1 MEKIDTQNYKT
12 EIIKDLNAKNDLF
25 AKVEIIG
32 DVKVGKS
39 TILSR
44 ITKDTFKEEY
54 SPTAGYEF
62 GTYLVKVNNI
72 VLKMQVW
79 DMCGDEN
86 YRSVLFNLY
95 RNTVIGILVYSVS
108 SRESFNNLENW
119 ITNLKK
125 CALPW
130 SKLILLGNKCDDE
143 EKREVTYE
151 EGKKICDKHNLLFFM
166 EVSAKKGFNSPNF
179 LELAAISLYQDYENN
194 KDDDNDISSALLN
207 RTESI
212 MLIDVMVKKKDTT
225 SLEDRPVPRRRPASS
240 SH

>member
-12 EIIKDLNAKNDLF
+12 EIIKDLNTRNDLF

-54 SPTAGYEF
+54 SPTIGYEF
-62 GTYLVKVNNI
+62 STYLIKVNNI
-72 VLKMQVW
+72 VLKMQLW

-86 YRSVLFNLY
+86 YRSVLLNLY
-95 RNTVIGILVYSVS
+95 RNTVVGILVYSVC
-108 SRESFNNLENW
+108 SRESFNNLETW

-151 EGKKICDKHNLLFFM
+151 EGKKICDKYDLLFFM

-194 KDDDNDISSALLN
+194 KENDNDISATLLN

-212 MLIDVMVKKKDTT
+212 MLAGTRVRKKDTCC
-225 SLEDRPVPRRRPASS
+225 
-240 SH
+240 

>member
-12 EIIKDLNAKNDLF
+12 EIIKDLNTRNDLF

-54 SPTAGYEF
+54 SPTIGYEF
-62 GTYLVKVNNI
+62 STYLIKVNNI
-72 VLKMQVW
+72 VLKMQLW

-86 YRSVLFNLY
+86 YRSVLLNLY
-95 RNTVIGILVYSVS
+95 RNTVVGILVYSVC
-108 SRESFNNLENW
+108 SRESFNNLETW

-151 EGKKICDKHNLLFFM
+151 EGKKICDKYDLLFFM
-166 EVSAKKGFNSPNF
+166 EVSAKEGFNSPNF

-194 KDDDNDISSALLN
+194 KENDNDISATLLN

-212 MLIDVMVKKKDTT
+212 MLAGTRVRKKDTCC
-225 SLEDRPVPRRRPASS
+225 
-240 SH
+240 

>member
-12 EIIKDLNAKNDLF
+12 EIIKDFNTRNDLF

-54 SPTAGYEF
+54 SPTIGYEF
-62 GTYLVKVNNI
+62 STYLIKVNNI
-72 VLKMQVW
+72 VLKMQLW

-86 YRSVLFNLY
+86 YRSVLLNLY
-95 RNTVIGILVYSVS
+95 RNTVVGILVYSVC
-108 SRESFNNLENW
+108 SRESFNNLETW

-151 EGKKICDKHNLLFFM
+151 EGKKICDKYDLLFFM

-194 KDDDNDISSALLN
+194 KENDNDISATLLN

-212 MLIDVMVKKKDTT
+212 MLAGTKVKKKD
-225 SLEDRPVPRRRPASS
+225 VCC
-240 SH
+240 

>member
-12 EIIKDLNAKNDLF
+12 EIIKDLNTRNDLF

-44 ITKDTFKEEY
+44 ITKDTFREEY
-54 SPTAGYEF
+54 SPTVGYEF
-62 GTYLVKVNNI
+62 STYLIKVNNI
-72 VLKMQVW
+72 VLKMQLW

-86 YRSVLFNLY
+86 YRSVLLNLY
-95 RNTVIGILVYSVS
+95 RNTVVGILVYSVC
-108 SRESFNNLENW
+108 SRESFNNLETW

-130 SKLILLGNKCDDE
+130 SKLILLGNKCDNE

-151 EGKKICDKHNLLFFM
+151 EGKKICDKYDLLFFM
-166 EVSAKKGFNSPNF
+166 EVSAKEGFSSPNF

-194 KDDDNDISSALLN
+194 KENDNDISATLLN

-212 MLIDVMVKKKDTT
+212 MLAGTRVRKKDTCC
-225 SLEDRPVPRRRPASS
+225 
-240 SH
+240 

>member
-12 EIIKDLNAKNDLF
+12 EIIKDLNTRNDLF

-44 ITKDTFKEEY
+44 ITKDTFREEY
-54 SPTAGYEF
+54 SPTVGYEF
-62 GTYLVKVNNI
+62 STYLIKVNNI
-72 VLKMQVW
+72 VLKMQLW

-95 RNTVIGILVYSVS
+95 RNTVVGILVYSVC
-108 SRESFNNLENW
+108 SRESFNNLETW

-151 EGKKICDKHNLLFFM
+151 EGKKICDKYDLLFFM
-166 EVSAKKGFNSPNF
+166 EVSAKEGFNSPNF
-179 LELAAISLYQDYENN
+179 LELAAIAFI
-194 KDDDNDISSALLN
+194 KTMKIIKKM
-207 RTESI
+207 I
-212 MLIDVMVKKKDTT
+212 MI
-225 SLEDRPVPRRRPASS
+225 
-240 SH
+240 

>member
-12 EIIKDLNAKNDLF
+12 EIIKDLNTRNDLF

-44 ITKDTFKEEY
+44 ITKDTFREEY
-54 SPTAGYEF
+54 SPTVGYEF
-62 GTYLVKVNNI
+62 STYLIKVNNI
-72 VLKMQVW
+72 VLKMQLW

-86 YRSVLFNLY
+86 YRSVLLNLY
-95 RNTVIGILVYSVS
+95 RNTVVGILVYSVC
-108 SRESFNNLENW
+108 SRESFNNLETW

-143 EKREVTYE
+143 EKREVSYE
-151 EGKKICDKHNLLFFM
+151 EGKKICDKYDLLFFM
-166 EVSAKKGFNSPNF
+166 EVSAKEGFNSPNF

-194 KDDDNDISSALLN
+194 KENDNDISATLLN

-212 MLIDVMVKKKDTT
+212 MLAGTRVRKKDTCC
-225 SLEDRPVPRRRPASS
+225 
-240 SH
+240 

>member
-12 EIIKDLNAKNDLF
+12 EIIKDLNTRNDLF

-54 SPTAGYEF
+54 SPTIGYEF
-62 GTYLVKVNNI
+62 STYLIKVNNI
-72 VLKMQVW
+72 VLKMQLW

-95 RNTVIGILVYSVS
+95 RNTVVGILVYSVC
-108 SRESFNNLENW
+108 SRESFNNLETW

-151 EGKKICDKHNLLFFM
+151 EGKKICDKYDLLFFM
-166 EVSAKKGFNSPNF
+166 EVSAKEGFSSPNF

-194 KDDDNDISSALLN
+194 KENDNDISATLLN

-212 MLIDVMVKKKDTT
+212 MLAGTRVRKKDTCC
-225 SLEDRPVPRRRPASS
+225 
-240 SH
+240 

>member
-12 EIIKDLNAKNDLF
+12 EIIKDLNTRNDLF

-44 ITKDTFKEEY
+44 ITKDTFREEY
-54 SPTAGYEF
+54 SPTVGYEF
-62 GTYLVKVNNI
+62 STYLIKVNNI
-72 VLKMQVW
+72 VLKMQLW

-86 YRSVLFNLY
+86 YRSVLLNLY
-95 RNTVIGILVYSVS
+95 RNTVVGILVYSVC
-108 SRESFNNLENW
+108 SRESFNNLETW

-143 EKREVTYE
+143 EKREVSYE
-151 EGKKICDKHNLLFFM
+151 EGKKICDKYDLLFFM

-194 KDDDNDISSALLN
+194 KENDNDISATLLN

-212 MLIDVMVKKKDTT
+212 MLAGTKVKKKD
-225 SLEDRPVPRRRPASS
+225 VCC
-240 SH
+240 

>member
-12 EIIKDLNAKNDLF
+12 EIIKDLNTRNDLF

-54 SPTAGYEF
+54 SPTIGYEF
-62 GTYLVKVNNI
+62 STYLIKVNNI
-72 VLKMQVW
+72 VLKMQLW

-86 YRSVLFNLY
+86 YRSVLLNLY
-95 RNTVIGILVYSVS
+95 RNTVVGILVYSVC
-108 SRESFNNLENW
+108 SRESFNNLETW

-151 EGKKICDKHNLLFFM
+151 EGKKICDKYDLLFFM
-166 EVSAKKGFNSPNF
+166 EVSAKEGFSSPNF

-194 KDDDNDISSALLN
+194 KENDNDISATLLN

-212 MLIDVMVKKKDTT
+212 MLAGTRVRKKDTCC
-225 SLEDRPVPRRRPASS
+225 
-240 SH
+240 

>member
-1 MEKIDTQNYKT
+1 MESIDIQNYKT
-12 EIIKDLNAKNDLF
+12 EIIKDVNTRNDLF

-44 ITKDTFKEEY
+44 ITKDTFREEY
-54 SPTAGYEF
+54 SPTVGYEF
-62 GTYLVKVNNI
+62 STYLIKVNNI
-72 VLKMQVW
+72 VLKMQLW

-95 RNTVIGILVYSVS
+95 RNTVVGILVYSVC
-108 SRESFNNLENW
+108 SRESFNNLETW

-143 EKREVTYE
+143 EKREVSYE
-151 EGKKICDKHNLLFFM
+151 EGKKICDKYDLLFFM
-166 EVSAKKGFNSPNF
+166 EVSAKEGFSSPNF

-194 KDDDNDISSALLN
+194 KENDNDISATLLN

-212 MLIDVMVKKKDTT
+212 MLAGTRVRKKDTCC
-225 SLEDRPVPRRRPASS
+225 
-240 SH
+240 

>member
-12 EIIKDLNAKNDLF
+12 EIIKDLNTRNDLF

-44 ITKDTFKEEY
+44 ITKDTFREEY
-54 SPTAGYEF
+54 SPTVGYEF
-62 GTYLVKVNNI
+62 STYLIKVNNI
-72 VLKMQVW
+72 VLKMQLW

-95 RNTVIGILVYSVS
+95 RNTVVGILVYSVC
-108 SRESFNNLENW
+108 SRESFNNLETW

-151 EGKKICDKHNLLFFM
+151 EGKKICDKYDLLFFM
-166 EVSAKKGFNSPNF
+166 EVSAKEGFSSPNF

-194 KDDDNDISSALLN
+194 KENDNDISATLLN

-212 MLIDVMVKKKDTT
+212 MLAGTRVRKKDTCC
-225 SLEDRPVPRRRPASS
+225 
-240 SH
+240 

>member
-12 EIIKDLNAKNDLF
+12 EIIKDLNTRNDLF

-44 ITKDTFKEEY
+44 ITKDTFREEY
-54 SPTAGYEF
+54 SPTVGYEF
-62 GTYLVKVNNI
+62 STYLIKVNNI
-72 VLKMQVW
+72 VLKMQLW

-95 RNTVIGILVYSVS
+95 RNTVVGILVYSVC
-108 SRESFNNLENW
+108 SRESFNNLETW

-130 SKLILLGNKCDDE
+130 SKLILLGNKCDNE

-151 EGKKICDKHNLLFFM
+151 EGKKICDKYDLLFFM
-166 EVSAKKGFNSPNF
+166 EVSAKEGFSSPNF

-194 KDDDNDISSALLN
+194 KENDNDISATLLN

-212 MLIDVMVKKKDTT
+212 MLAGTRVRKKDTCC
-225 SLEDRPVPRRRPASS
+225 
-240 SH
+240 

>member
-12 EIIKDLNAKNDLF
+12 EIIKDLNTRNDLF

-44 ITKDTFKEEY
+44 ITKDTFREEY
-54 SPTAGYEF
+54 SPTVGYEF
-62 GTYLVKVNNI
+62 STYLIKVNNI
-72 VLKMQVW
+72 VLKMQLW

-95 RNTVIGILVYSVS
+95 RNTVVGILVYSVC
-108 SRESFNNLENW
+108 SRESFNNLETW

-151 EGKKICDKHNLLFFM
+151 EGKKICDKYDLLFFM
-166 EVSAKKGFNSPNF
+166 EVSAKEGFNSPNF
-179 LELAAISLYQDYENN
+179 LELAAISLCQDYENN
-194 KDDDNDISSALLN
+194 KENDNDISATLLN

-212 MLIDVMVKKKDTT
+212 MLAGTRVRKKDTCC
-225 SLEDRPVPRRRPASS
+225 
-240 SH
+240 

>member
-12 EIIKDLNAKNDLF
+12 EIIKDLNTRNDLF

-44 ITKDTFKEEY
+44 ITKDTFREEY
-54 SPTAGYEF
+54 SPTVGYEF
-62 GTYLVKVNNI
+62 STYLIKVNNI
-72 VLKMQVW
+72 VLKMQLW

-95 RNTVIGILVYSVS
+95 RNTVVGILVYSVC
-108 SRESFNNLENW
+108 SRESFNNLETW

-151 EGKKICDKHNLLFFM
+151 EGKKICDKYDLLFFM

-194 KDDDNDISSALLN
+194 KENDNDISATLLN

-212 MLIDVMVKKKDTT
+212 MLAGTRVRKKDTCC
-225 SLEDRPVPRRRPASS
+225 
-240 SH
+240 

>member
-12 EIIKDLNAKNDLF
+12 EIIKDLNTRNDLF

-44 ITKDTFKEEY
+44 ITKDTFREEY
-54 SPTAGYEF
+54 SPTVGYEF
-62 GTYLVKVNNI
+62 STYLIKVNNI
-72 VLKMQVW
+72 VLKMQLW

-95 RNTVIGILVYSVS
+95 RNTVVGILVYSVC
-108 SRESFNNLENW
+108 SRESFNNLETW

-151 EGKKICDKHNLLFFM
+151 EGKKICDKYDLLFFM
-166 EVSAKKGFNSPNF
+166 EVSAKEGFSSPNF
-179 LELAAISLYQDYENN
+179 LELAAISLCQDYENN
-194 KDDDNDISSALLN
+194 KENDNDISATLLN

-212 MLIDVMVKKKDTT
+212 MLAGTRVRKKDTCC
-225 SLEDRPVPRRRPASS
+225 
-240 SH
+240 

>member
-12 EIIKDLNAKNDLF
+12 EIIKDLNTRNDLF

-44 ITKDTFKEEY
+44 ITKDTFREEY
-54 SPTAGYEF
+54 SPTVGYEF
-62 GTYLVKVNNI
+62 STYLIKVNNI
-72 VLKMQVW
+72 VLKMQLW

-95 RNTVIGILVYSVS
+95 RNTVVGILVYSVC
-108 SRESFNNLENW
+108 SRESFNNLETW

-143 EKREVTYE
+143 EKREVSYE
-151 EGKKICDKHNLLFFM
+151 EGKKICDKYDLLFFM

-194 KDDDNDISSALLN
+194 KENDNDISATLLN

-212 MLIDVMVKKKDTT
+212 MLAGTRVRKKDTCC
-225 SLEDRPVPRRRPASS
+225 
-240 SH
+240 

>member
-1 MEKIDTQNYKT
+1 MNRIETSNYKT
-12 EIIKDLNAKNDLF
+12 EIIKDLNTRNDLF

-44 ITKDTFKEEY
+44 ITKDTFREEY
-54 SPTAGYEF
+54 SPTVGYEF
-62 GTYLVKVNNI
+62 STYLIKVNNI
-72 VLKMQVW
+72 VLKMQLW

-95 RNTVIGILVYSVS
+95 RNTVVGILVYSVC
-108 SRESFNNLENW
+108 SRESFNNLETW

-143 EKREVTYE
+143 EKREVSYE
-151 EGKKICDKHNLLFFM
+151 EGKKICDKYDLLFFM
-166 EVSAKKGFNSPNF
+166 EVSAKEGFSSPNF

-194 KDDDNDISSALLN
+194 KENDNDISATLLN

-212 MLIDVMVKKKDTT
+212 MLAGTRVRKKDTCC
-225 SLEDRPVPRRRPASS
+225 
-240 SH
+240 

>member
-12 EIIKDLNAKNDLF
+12 EIIKDLNTRNDLF

-44 ITKDTFKEEY
+44 ITKDTFREEY
-54 SPTAGYEF
+54 SPTVGYEF
-62 GTYLVKVNNI
+62 STYLIKVNNI
-72 VLKMQVW
+72 VLKMQLW

-95 RNTVIGILVYSVS
+95 RNTVVGILVYSVC
-108 SRESFNNLENW
+108 SRESFNNLETW

-143 EKREVTYE
+143 EKREVSYE
-151 EGKKICDKHNLLFFM
+151 EGKKICDKYDLLFFM
-166 EVSAKKGFNSPNF
+166 EVSAKEGFSSPNF

-194 KDDDNDISSALLN
+194 KENDNDISATLLN

-212 MLIDVMVKKKDTT
+212 MLAGTRVRKKDTCC
-225 SLEDRPVPRRRPASS
+225 
-240 SH
+240 

>member
-1 MEKIDTQNYKT
+1 MEKITPKYKT
-12 EIIKDLNAKNDLF
+12 EIIKDMNVKNELF

-44 ITKDTFKEEY
+44 LINDKFKEDY
-54 SPTAGYEF
+54 IPTIGYEF
-62 GTYLVKVNNI
+62 NTYIIKVNNI
-72 VLKMQVW
+72 ILKMQVW

-86 YRSVLFNLY
+86 YRTALFNLY
-95 RNTVIGILVYSVS
+95 RNAVIGILVYSVC

-125 CALPW
+125 YALPW

-143 EKREVTYE
+143 EKREVSFE
-151 EGKKICDKHNLLFFM
+151 EGKKICDKYNLLFFR
-166 EVSAKKGFNSPNF
+166 EISAKEGFNSPNF
-179 LELAAISLYQDYENN
+179 LELAAISLYEDYENN
-194 KDDDNDISSALLN
+194 KDDTNDISATLLN

-212 MLIDVMVKKKDTT
+212 MLAGTRVKKH
-225 SLEDRPVPRRRPASS
+225 ENCC
-240 SH
+240 

>member
-12 EIIKDLNAKNDLF
+12 EIIKDLNTRNDLF

-44 ITKDTFKEEY
+44 ITKDTFREEY
-54 SPTAGYEF
+54 SPTVGYEF
-62 GTYLVKVNNI
+62 STYLIKVNNI
-72 VLKMQVW
+72 VLKMQLW

-86 YRSVLFNLY
+86 YRSVLLNLY
-95 RNTVIGILVYSVS
+95 RNTVVGILVYSVC
-108 SRESFNNLENW
+108 SRESFNNLETW

-151 EGKKICDKHNLLFFM
+151 EGKKICDKYDLLFFM
-166 EVSAKKGFNSPNF
+166 EVSAKEGFSSPNF

-194 KDDDNDISSALLN
+194 KENDNDISATLLN

-212 MLIDVMVKKKDTT
+212 MLAGTRVRKKDTCC
-225 SLEDRPVPRRRPASS
+225 
-240 SH
+240 

>member
-12 EIIKDLNAKNDLF
+12 EIIKDLNTRNDLF

-44 ITKDTFKEEY
+44 ITKDTFREEY
-54 SPTAGYEF
+54 SPTVGYEF
-62 GTYLVKVNNI
+62 STYLIKVNNI
-72 VLKMQVW
+72 VLKMQLW

-95 RNTVIGILVYSVS
+95 RNTVVGILVYSVC
-108 SRESFNNLENW
+108 SRESFNNLETW

-143 EKREVTYE
+143 EKREVSYE
-151 EGKKICDKHNLLFFM
+151 EGKKICDKYDLLFFM

-194 KDDDNDISSALLN
+194 KENDNDISATLLN

-212 MLIDVMVKKKDTT
+212 MLAGTKVKKKD
-225 SLEDRPVPRRRPASS
+225 VCC
-240 SH
+240 